1 MNRTRRA
8 FAALAALSAVAG
20 ACYSLDIEAVQ
31 PQAGSAF
38 TREQV
43 LQKPELIEL
52 VIAGVFINFWGG
64 ATYAQPWVQLS
75 LYGEEITSSANS
87 SPNFNRDATQ
97 PIILWDFAQEP
108 RTAFDNS
115 STGSSFFARDPW
127 SNFYEANAAATDLP
141 RLVKDRNLKIID
153 PQTGADNTLRV
164 IAFAKFIQGLSHTHL
179 AMLFD
184 SSAVINET
192 VDLSKI
198 PQLPF
203 EPWQAV
209 RDSGI
214 KYLEDAIAMAK
225 TKSFVFPLKADL
237 WVYNTAVSNDE
248 MSAIAHSYIA
258 RAIVYSARTPAE
270 RAAVDWAKVK

>member
-1 MNRTRRA
+1 MKLSRKLLA
-8 FAALAALSAVAG
+8 AAAACASLGGFAA
-20 ACYSLDIEAVQ
+20 CYDLDITAIQ
-31 PQAGSAF
+31 PTSSF

-43 LQKPELIEL
+43 LEKPELIEL

-141 RLVKDRNLKIID
+141 RLVKEKNLKIID
-153 PQTGADNTLRV
+153 PQTGADNTL
-164 IAFAKFIQGLSHTHL
+164 
-179 AMLFD
+179 
-184 SSAVINET
+184 
-192 VDLSKI
+192 
-198 PQLPF
+198 
-203 EPWQAV
+203 
-209 RDSGI
+209 
-214 KYLEDAIAMAK
+214 
-225 TKSFVFPLKADL
+225 
-237 WVYNTAVSNDE
+237 
-248 MSAIAHSYIA
+248 
-258 RAIVYSARTPAE
+258 
-270 RAAVDWAKVK
+270 